1 MTKKVVLVLV
11 EGEAE
16 ETVLTEYLEEVFG
29 DEEVFLD
36 VQNGD
41 VLTDWHRDKNIKN
54 AIGDVIKAYLRK
66 TKFKASDL
74 KWVFQIT
81 DSDGAF
87 IPNEKVIIDD
97 ERDVFYE
104 EAAILVSG
112 AQKKLQIEKRNEQK
126 SKNMKILSTINH
138 FNLERVKIPYKI
150 YYFSTNLD
158 HVLWDER
165 NELQHQKTMK
175 AEQFIENLDVTL
187 EEFLW
192 TYSTVPQEEL
202 SEQSHMES
210 WSVLSKGTNSLNRLT
225 NITLLFELAKS
236 NITKDTI

>member
-29 DEEVFLD
+29 DQEVFID

-41 VLTDWHRDKNIKN
+41 VLADWNQDKNVKN
-54 AIGDVIKAYLRK
+54 AIGDVIKAYLKK
-66 TKFKASDL
+66 TKFRASDL

-81 DSDGAF
+81 DSDGVF
-87 IPNEKVIIDD
+87 IPSDCVKVD
-97 ERDVFYE
+97 EQKGLFYDE
-104 EAAILVSG
+104 SDIFVSD
-112 AQKKLQIEKRNEQK
+112 AQKKRQIEQRNEK
-126 SKNMKILSTINH
+126 KAKNMKVLSTTSH
-138 FNLERVKIPYKI
+138 FNLERVKIPYNI

-165 NELQHQKTMK
+165 NELQHQKTRK
-175 AEQFIENLDVTL
+175 AEQFIETLECTL

-192 TYSTVPQEEL
+192 TYSAISQDELTEQAYKESWTYL
-202 SEQSHMES
+202 SEEF
-210 WSVLSKGTNSLNRLT
+210 NSLKRVT
-225 NITLLFELAKS
+225 NVTLLFELARERAAK
-236 NITKDTI
+236 